1 MKLYVTSDIHL
12 EFGDCVIEN
21 TDNVDV
27 LILSGDIMIA
37 QDMHDHSE
45 ESLRAGIVTES
56 LGARQ
61 AQAVRFREF
70 LTRCSDNFPHVI
82 YVAGNHEFYN
92 GKWPAGIDYLREEC
106 AKFPNVY
113 FMENDSKTIDGYTFI
128 GCTLWT
134 DMNRG
139 DPITLYHIA
148 GMMNDYRII
157 RNSDHGFRRLTPEDT
172 ALRHRTSLGD
182 IQTIIEGR
190 FDEKFVVVGHMAP
203 SKLSTHPRYADDTM
217 MNGAYSSS
225 LDDFIID
232 HPQIKLWTH
241 GHTHEDFDYMV
252 GSTRI
257 VCNPRGYINYEE
269 RANTW
274 QPKLVEIQ

>member
-1 MKLYVTSDIHL
+1 MKIYVTSDVHL
-12 EFGDCVIEN
+12 EFGDCIIEN
-21 TDNVDV
+21 KDNVDV
-27 LILSGDIMIA
+27 LILGGDIMVA
-37 QDMHDHSE
+37 QDMHDYPE
-45 ESLRAGIVTES
+45 ESLNNDFEIQS
-56 LGARQ
+56 LGVRQ
-61 AQAVRFREF
+61 GKAKRFRDF
-70 LTRCSDNFPHVI
+70 LRRCSDNFPHVI
-82 YVAGNHEFYN
+82 YIAGNHEFYN

-113 FMENDSKTIDGYTFI
+113 FMENDVKTIGDHTFI
-128 GCTLWT
+128 GSTLWT

-157 RNSDHGFRRLTPEDT
+157 RNSNHGFRRLTPEDT
-172 ALRHRTSLGD
+172 ALRHRDSLKY
-182 IQTIIEGR
+182 IQQMIEGQ
-190 FDEKFVVVGHMAP
+190 FDQKFVVVGHMSP

-225 LDDFIID
+225 LDEFIID

-274 QPKLVEIQ
+274 QPKLVEI

>member
-1 MKLYVTSDIHL
+1 MKIYVTSDVHL
-12 EFGDCVIEN
+12 EFGDCIIEN
-21 TDNVDV
+21 KDNVDV
-27 LILSGDIMIA
+27 LILGGDIMVA
-37 QDMHDHSE
+37 QDMHDYPE
-45 ESLRAGIVTES
+45 ESLNNDFEIQS

-61 AQAVRFREF
+61 GKAKRFRDF
-70 LTRCSDNFPHVI
+70 LRRCSDNFPHVI
-82 YVAGNHEFYN
+82 YIAGNHEFYN

-106 AKFPNVY
+106 AKFSNVY
-113 FMENDSKTIDGYTFI
+113 FMENDSRTIGDYTFI
-128 GCTLWT
+128 GSTLWT
-134 DMNRG
+134 DMNQG

-172 ALRHRTSLGD
+172 ALRHRDSLKY
-182 IQTIIEGR
+182 IQQMIEGQY
-190 FDEKFVVVGHMAP
+190 DQKFVVVGHMSP

-225 LDDFIID
+225 LDDFIMD

-241 GHTHEDFDYMV
+241 GHTHEDFDYMI
-252 GSTRI
+252 GSTRV
-257 VCNPRGYINYEE
+257 VCNPRGYIDYEE

-274 QPKLVEIQ
+274 QPKLVEI

>member
-21 TDNVDV
+21 KDNVDV

-37 QDMHDHSE
+37 QDMHDHPE

-70 LTRCSDNFPHVI
+70 LKQCSDSFPHVI

-92 GKWPAGIDYLREEC
+92 GKWPAGVDYLREEC
-106 AKFPNVY
+106 SKFPNVY
-113 FMENDSKTIDGYTFI
+113 FMENDSRTIGDFTFI
-128 GCTLWT
+128 GSTLWT
-134 DMNRG
+134 DMNKG
-139 DPITLYHIA
+139 DPTTLYHVA

-157 RNSDHGFRRLTPEDT
+157 RNSDHGFRTLKPEDT
-172 ALRHRTSLGD
+172 ALRHRASMGY
-182 IQTIIEGR
+182 IQQIIEGR
-190 FDEKFVVVGHMAP
+190 FDQKFVVVGHMSP
-203 SKLSTHPRYADDTM
+203 SKLSTHPRYADDVI

-225 LDDFIID
+225 LDDFIMD

-269 RANTW
+269 RADTW
-274 QPKLVEIQ
+274 QPKLIEI

>member
-1 MKLYVTSDIHL
+1 MKIYVTSDVHL
-12 EFGDCVIEN
+12 EFGDCIIEN
-21 TDNVDV
+21 KDNVDV
-27 LILSGDIMIA
+27 LILGGDIMVA
-37 QDMHDHSE
+37 QDMHDYPE
-45 ESLRAGIVTES
+45 ESLNNDFEIQS

-61 AQAVRFREF
+61 GKAKRFRDF
-70 LTRCSDNFPHVI
+70 LRRCSDNFPHVI
-82 YVAGNHEFYN
+82 YIAGNHEFYN

-106 AKFPNVY
+106 AKFSNVY
-113 FMENDSKTIDGYTFI
+113 FMENDSRTIGDYTFI
-128 GCTLWT
+128 GSTLWT
-134 DMNRG
+134 DMNQG

-172 ALRHRTSLGD
+172 ALRHRDSLKY
-182 IQTIIEGR
+182 IQQMIEGQY
-190 FDEKFVVVGHMAP
+190 DQKFVVVGHMSP

-225 LDDFIID
+225 LDDFIMD

-241 GHTHEDFDYMV
+241 GPTHEDFDYMI
-252 GSTRI
+252 GSTRV
-257 VCNPRGYINYEE
+257 VCNPRGYIDYEE

-274 QPKLVEIQ
+274 QPKLVEI

>member
-172 ALRHRTSLGD
+172 ALRHRTSLGY

>member
-12 EFGDCVIEN
+12 EFGDCIIEN
-21 TDNVDV
+21 KDNVDV
-27 LILSGDIMIA
+27 LVLSGDIMIA

-45 ESLRAGIVTES
+45 ESLRAGIQVES

-70 LTRCSDNFPHVI
+70 LARCSANFPHVI
-82 YVAGNHEFYN
+82 YVAGNHEFYH
-92 GKWPAGIDYLREEC
+92 GKWPIGIEYLREEC

-113 FMENDSKTIDGYTFI
+113 FMENDCRIIDGFTFI
-128 GCTLWT
+128 GSTLWT
-134 DMNRG
+134 DMNKG
-139 DPITLYHIA
+139 DPITLYHVA

-157 RNSDHGFRRLTPEDT
+157 RNSDHAFRRLTPEDT
-172 ALRHRTSLGD
+172 ALRHRTSVGY
-182 IQTIIEGR
+182 IQTIIEGK

-203 SKLSTHPRYADDTM
+203 SKLSTHPRYADDNI

-225 LDDFIID
+225 LDDFIIN

-269 RANTW
+269 RADRW
-274 QPKLVEIQ
+274 QPKLVEI

>member
-1 MKLYVTSDIHL
+1 
-12 EFGDCVIEN
+12 
-21 TDNVDV
+21 
-27 LILSGDIMIA
+27 
-37 QDMHDHSE
+37 
-45 ESLRAGIVTES
+45 
-56 LGARQ
+56 
-61 AQAVRFREF
+61 
-70 LTRCSDNFPHVI
+70 VI

-113 FMENDSKTIDGYTFI
+113 FMENNCRTIGDFTFI
-128 GCTLWT
+128 GSTLWT

-139 DPITLYHIA
+139 DPITLYHVA

-172 ALRHRTSLGD
+172 ALRHRDSVGY
-182 IQTIIEGR
+182 IRQIIEGK
-190 FDEKFVVVGHMAP
+190 FDQKFVVVGHMSP
-203 SKLSTHPRYADDTM
+203 SKQSTHPRYADDTL
-217 MNGAYSSS
+217 MNGGYSSD
-225 LDDFIID
+225 LDDFILD

-269 RANTW
+269 RADCW
-274 QPKLVEIQ
+274 QPKLIEI

>member
-12 EFGDCVIEN
+12 EFGDCIIEN
-21 TDNVDV
+21 KDNVDV

-37 QDMHDHSE
+37 QDMHDHPE
-45 ESLRAGIVTES
+45 ESLQAGVQTQS

-61 AQAVRFREF
+61 AQAVRFRNF
-70 LTRCSDNFPHVI
+70 LRRCSDNFPHVI
-82 YVAGNHEFYN
+82 YVAGNHEFYH
-92 GKWPAGIDYLREEC
+92 GKWPIGIEYLREEC

-113 FMENDSKTIDGYTFI
+113 FMENDSRTIGDHTFI

-139 DPITLYHIA
+139 DPITLHHIT
-148 GMMNDYRII
+148 GLMNDYKII
-157 RNSDHGFRRLTPEDT
+157 RNSDHDFRRLTPEDVAQQHHT
-172 ALRHRTSLGD
+172 SMGYIRTV
-182 IQTIIEGR
+182 IEGK
-190 FDEKFVVVGHMAP
+190 FDQKFVIVGHMSP
-203 SKLSTHPRYADDTM
+203 SKQSTHPRYAKDTL
-217 MNGAYSSS
+217 MNGGYSSD
-225 LDDFIID
+225 LDDFILD

-269 RANTW
+269 RADSW
-274 QPKLVEIQ
+274 QPKLIEV

>member
-1 MKLYVTSDIHL
+1 MKIYVTSDVHL
-12 EFGDCVIEN
+12 EFGDCIIEN
-21 TDNVDV
+21 KDNVDV
-27 LILSGDIMIA
+27 LILGGDIMVA
-37 QDMHDHSE
+37 QDMHDYPE
-45 ESLRAGIVTES
+45 ESLNNDFEIQS

-61 AQAVRFREF
+61 GKAKRFRDF
-70 LTRCSDNFPHVI
+70 LRRCSDNFPHVI
-82 YVAGNHEFYN
+82 YIAGNHEFYN

-113 FMENDSKTIDGYTFI
+113 FMENDIRTIGDHTFI

-134 DMNRG
+134 DMNQG

-172 ALRHRTSLGD
+172 ALRHRDSLKY
-182 IQTIIEGR
+182 IQQMIEGR
-190 FDEKFVVVGHMAP
+190 YDQKFVVVGHMSP

-225 LDDFIID
+225 LDDFIMD

-252 GSTRI
+252 GSTRV
-257 VCNPRGYINYEE
+257 VCNPRGYIDYEE

-274 QPKLVEIQ
+274 QPKLVEI

>member
-128 GCTLWT
+128 GSTLWT

-172 ALRHRTSLGD
+172 ALRHRTSLGY

>member
-12 EFGDCVIEN
+12 EFGDCIIKNE
-21 TDNVDV
+21 DNVDV
-27 LILSGDIMIA
+27 LILSGDIMLA
-37 QDMHDHSE
+37 QDMHDHTENAST
-45 ESLRAGIVTES
+45 VTEG
-56 LGARQ
+56 LGAHQ
-61 AQAVRFREF
+61 EKAKRFRDF
-70 LTRCSDNFPHVI
+70 LSRCSLQFPHVI

-92 GKWPAGIDYLREEC
+92 GKWPAGIGYLREEC
-106 AKFPNVY
+106 AKFSNVY
-113 FMENDSKTIDGYTFI
+113 FMENDCRIIGDFTFI
-128 GCTLWT
+128 GSTLWT

-139 DPITLYHIA
+139 DPITLYHVA

-172 ALRHRTSLGD
+172 ALRHRTSVGY
-182 IQTIIEGR
+182 IQQIVEGK
-190 FDEKFVVVGHMAP
+190 FDQKFVIVGHMAP
-203 SKLSTHPRYADDTM
+203 SKLSTHPRYADDTI

-241 GHTHEDFDYMV
+241 GHTHEDFDYMI

-269 RANTW
+269 RADTW
-274 QPKLVEIQ
+274 TPKLVEI

>member
-21 TDNVDV
+21 RDNVDV

-37 QDMHDHSE
+37 QDMHDHPE
-45 ESLRAGIVTES
+45 ESLRAGILTAS

-61 AQAVRFREF
+61 AMAVRFREF
-70 LTRCSDNFPHVI
+70 LRRCSDNFPHVV

-92 GKWPAGIDYLREEC
+92 GKWPAGVDYLREEC
-106 AKFPNVY
+106 SKFPNVY
-113 FMENDSKTIDGYTFI
+113 FMENDSRTIGDFTFI
-128 GCTLWT
+128 GSTLWT
-134 DMNRG
+134 DMNKG
-139 DPITLYHIA
+139 DPITLYHVA
-148 GMMNDYRII
+148 DMMNDYRII
-157 RNSDHGFRRLTPEDT
+157 RNSDHGFRTLKPEDT
-172 ALRHRTSLGD
+172 ALRHRASLGY
-182 IQTIIEGR
+182 IQQTIEGR
-190 FDEKFVVVGHMAP
+190 FDQKFVVVGHMSP
-203 SKLSTHPRYADDTM
+203 SKLSTHPRYADDVI

-225 LDDFIID
+225 LDDFIMD

-269 RANTW
+269 RADSW
-274 QPKLVEIQ
+274 QPKLIEI

>member
-21 TDNVDV
+21 KDNVDV
-27 LILSGDIMIA
+27 LVLSGDIMIA
-37 QDMHDHSE
+37 QDMHDHPE
-45 ESLRAGIVTES
+45 ESLRSHAVPQS

-61 AQAVRFREF
+61 AKAVLFREF
-70 LTRCSDNFPHVI
+70 LARCSARFPHVI

-92 GKWPAGIDYLREEC
+92 GKWPAGVEYLREEC
-106 AKFPNVY
+106 NKFPNVY
-113 FMENDSKTIDGYTFI
+113 FMENDSRTIGNFTFI
-128 GCTLWT
+128 GSTLWT

-139 DPITLYHIA
+139 DPITLYHVA

-172 ALRHRTSLGD
+172 ALRHRDSLGY
-182 IQTIIEGR
+182 IRTMIEGK
-190 FDEKFVVVGHMAP
+190 FDQKFVVVGHMAP
-203 SKLSTHPRYADDTM
+203 SRLSTHPRYADDTI
-217 MNGAYSSS
+217 MNGGYSSS

-269 RANTW
+269 RADRW
-274 QPKLVEIQ
+274 QPKLVEI

>member
-21 TDNVDV
+21 KDNVDV

-37 QDMHDHSE
+37 QDMHDHPE

-61 AQAVRFREF
+61 AQVVRFREF
-70 LTRCSDNFPHVI
+70 LARCSANFPHVI

-92 GKWPAGIDYLREEC
+92 GKWPAGIGYLREEC
-106 AKFPNVY
+106 NKFPNVY
-113 FMENDSKTIDGYTFI
+113 FMENDVETIDNFTFI
-128 GCTLWT
+128 GSTLWT
-134 DMNRG
+134 DMNKG
-139 DPITLYHIA
+139 DPITLYHVA

-172 ALRHRTSLGD
+172 ALRHRASVGY
-182 IQTIIEGR
+182 IQQIVEGK
-190 FDEKFVVVGHMAP
+190 FDQKFVVVGHMAP
-203 SKLSTHPRYADDTM
+203 SRLSTHPRYADDTI

-225 LDDFIID
+225 LDEFIID

-269 RANTW
+269 RADRW
-274 QPKLVEIQ
+274 QPKLVEI

>member
-12 EFGDCVIEN
+12 EFGDCIIKNE
-21 TDNVDV
+21 DNVDV

-37 QDMHDHSE
+37 QDMHDHPE
-45 ESLRAGIVTES
+45 ESLRTAIQLES

-70 LTRCSDNFPHVI
+70 LQRCSFQFPHVV
-82 YVAGNHEFYN
+82 YVAGNHEFYH
-92 GKWPAGIDYLREEC
+92 GKWPIGNEYLREEC
-106 AKFPNVY
+106 DRFPNVY
-113 FMENDSKTIDGYTFI
+113 FMENDSRTIDDFTFI

-139 DPITLYHIA
+139 DPLTLYNIA

-157 RNSDHGFRRLTPEDT
+157 RNSDHGYRTLKPEDV
-172 ALRHRTSLGD
+172 ALRHRDSVNYIRTV
-182 IQTIIEGR
+182 TEGR
-190 FDEKFVVVGHMAP
+190 FDQKFVVVGHMSP
-203 SKLSTHPRYADDTM
+203 SKQSTHPRYANDTL
-217 MNGAYSSS
+217 MNGGYSSD
-225 LDDFIID
+225 LNDFIID
-232 HPQIKLWTH
+232 RPQIKLWTH
-241 GHTHEDFDYMV
+241 GHTHEDFDYMI

-269 RANTW
+269 RADRW
-274 QPKLVEIQ
+274 QPKLIEI